1 MDFQRLFDLFDYQ
14 LLRFPNPTALSSKT
28 QGKWKSYATYECTQY
43 IQQVS
48 TALLR
53 MGLQRG
59 DKAAIIAKQ
68 GSPIWNF
75 LDLGMQQIGVVVV
88 PLHATAGENELLH
101 ILKEAEVKCCFVG
114 QPDLYATILQL
125 QIDCPDLTHVIAF
138 EPFEGAIQDLSS
150 LLHSPTEE
158 EEILIQQL
166 KADIQEKDLAT
177 IIYTSGTTGVPK
189 GVMLSHRNIVSNIK
203 ATITIIPINYEKRT
217 LSFLPL
223 SHIMERMVTYTCFA
237 VGASVHYGEGQD
249 RLIEN
254 LKEVRPHYFTAV
266 PLILERLLDR
276 MRDSSKKGPF
286 WKKRLF
292 KWAVGLGQRY
302 HQDEKLKFL
311 YWFEL
316 LLADVLV
323 FSKWRKAL
331 GGQVEGISVGAAAL
345 KPEWSRLFSAAG
357 LSIREGYGLTE
368 TSPVIAFNRY
378 EPGGVK
384 FGTVGIPIPGIEVRI
399 DQPNEEGVGEVQVKG
414 PNVMLGYYNNEA
426 ATKAMWTE
434 DGWFRTGD
442 LGQWEHKRF
451 LQLYGRRDDLFKT
464 GAGKFIV
471 PEVVEREYRLSPY
484 IAQIVVTGANQAHL
498 AALIVPDFGV
508 LEHWCLEHNVHW
520 TAPQF
525 MVINPKVVQFFKTVI
540 DQVNLELP
548 PYQQVKHFALLHDPW
563 TEESGELTPTLKL
576 RRKKILQK
584 NEQLIH
590 ELYN

>member
-1 MDFQRLFDLFDYQ
+1 
-14 LLRFPNPTALSSKT
+14 
-28 QGKWKSYATYECTQY
+28 
-43 IQQVS
+43 
-48 TALLR
+48 
-53 MGLQRG
+53 
-59 DKAAIIAKQ
+59 
-68 GSPIWNF
+68 
-75 LDLGMQQIGVVVV
+75 
-88 PLHATAGENELLH
+88 
-101 ILKEAEVKCCFVG
+101 
-114 QPDLYATILQL
+114 
-125 QIDCPDLTHVIAF
+125 
-138 EPFEGAIQDLSS
+138 
-150 LLHSPTEE
+150 
-158 EEILIQQL
+158 
-166 KADIQEKDLAT
+166 
-177 IIYTSGTTGVPK
+177 
-189 GVMLSHRNIVSNIK
+189 
-203 ATITIIPINYEKRT
+203 
-217 LSFLPL
+217 
-223 SHIMERMVTYTCFA
+223 
-237 VGASVHYGEGQD
+237 
-249 RLIEN
+249 
-254 LKEVRPHYFTAV
+254 
-266 PLILERLLDR
+266 
-276 MRDSSKKGPF
+276 
-286 WKKRLF
+286 
-292 KWAVGLGQRY
+292 
-302 HQDEKLKFL
+302 
-311 YWFEL
+311 
-316 LLADVLV
+316 
-323 FSKWRKAL
+323 
-331 GGQVEGISVGAAAL
+331 
-345 KPEWSRLFSAAG
+345 

-378 EPGGVK
+378 EPGGVN

-414 PNVMLGYYNNEA
+414 PNVMLGYFINEA

-434 DGWFRTGD
+434 DGWFRSGD